1 MYFLQSSMNKFYK
14 QKLYKKYRDEI
25 WGKLVVGSKFSY
37 NKKSLL
43 LNYRDTVLKR
53 RLRIR
58 TKFSYFKKGFLKH
71 LNNSL
76 FGFVNFKKRL
86 NLLNFSLKKKFAKS
100 SASNLSVVTSV
111 RRKWT
116 KKGYLKVIRVKKFKK
131 NKVLSFLRFNICLF
145 SNFISNSFLKSDI
158 NLLSTDKVLVFPK
171 KYALSNFPRL
181 FINKKFVYLKSRNFL
196 RLNNLQ
202 FTLKKKLNLRRQKT
216 FFYSVHIAAPRK
228 KNKKWSLFGSK
239 NIYYKKV
246 SLFFGF
252 KKTSQFLK
260 LYKSVVSVWGRN
272 ESDFFLALE
281 GRLETFLLRLNFFP
295 SIYFI
300 KRFIL
305 SGNVF
310 VDNKI
315 ISYPSHFLKYNQIVS
330 INKKYFKL
338 VFARLKSNLKLR
350 KVLLNNPS
358 FIEADYKLLVAML
371 IKNPELSSLTMPAS
385 FNLYTRF
392 PTFHR

>member
-1 MYFLQSSMNKFYK
+1 MNKFYK

-43 LNYRDTVLKR
+43 LHYRDTVLKR

-58 TKFSYFKKGFLKH
+58 TKFSYFRRGFLKH
-71 LNNSL
+71 LNYSL
-76 FGFVNFKKRL
+76 FSFVNFRKRL
-86 NLLNFSLKKKFAKS
+86 NLLNFSMKKKFARS
-100 SASNLSVVTSV
+100 SSSNLFVITSV

-116 KKGYLKVIRVKKFKK
+116 KKGYLKIMRTKRFKK
-131 NKVLSFLRFNICLF
+131 VKILSFLRFNICLF
-145 SNFISNSFLKSDI
+145 SSFASNNFFKSNV
-158 NLLSTDKVLVFPK
+158 NLLSTYKTLVFSK
-171 KYALSNFPRL
+171 KYVLSNFPKL
-181 FINKKFVYLKSRNFL
+181 FINKKFVYLKSKNFL

-202 FTLKKKLNLRRQKT
+202 FTLKKKLNLRKQKT

-252 KKTSQFLK
+252 KKASQFLK
-260 LYKSVVSVWGRN
+260 LYRAVVSVWGRN
-272 ESDFFLALE
+272 ESDFFLTLE

-330 INKKYFKL
+330 VNKRYFKL
-338 VFARLKSNLKLR
+338 VYSYLKSNLKSR
-350 KVLLNNPS
+350 RVLLNNPP
-358 FIEADYKLLVAML
+358 FIEVDYKLFVATL

-385 FNLYTRF
+385 FNLYTKF